1 MRHGGVDMSRVKKTI
16 QPDWISKTLAGAVL
30 GIGVALACSGLLS
43 LALAGLT
50 LPVRGQ
56 LVMWVVPLIAL
67 AVWSGVYLF
76 RSGLSAWLWL
86 GGANLLSWGALG
98 ALRFWIASAH

>member
-1 MRHGGVDMSRVKKTI
+1 MSHAKRI
-16 QPDWISKTLAGAVL
+16 LRPDWISKTLAGAAL
-30 GIGVALACSGLLS
+30 GLGLAFSCSGLLS
-43 LALAGLT
+43 LALAGLP

-67 AVWSGVYLF
+67 GAWSGVYLF

-86 GGANLLSWGALG
+86 GGTNLLSWGALG
-98 ALRFWIASAH
+98 AIRFWIASAH

>member
-1 MRHGGVDMSRVKKTI
+1 MSLAKKKLE
-16 QPDWISKTLAGAVL
+16 PDWLSKTLAGAGL
-30 GIGVALACSGLLS
+30 GLSLALSCSGLLS
-43 LALAGLT
+43 LALAGLS

-67 AVWSGVYLF
+67 GAWSGVYLF